1 MTHEQIAS
9 TLGAHRSTVTRTL
22 ARRRQERELGALR
35 GRVPARVADARG
47 SGWEWSVATGARHA
61 WAAV

>member
-9 TLGAHRSTVTRTL
+9 TLGAHRTTVTRAL

-35 GRVPARVADARG
+35 GRVPARVADAGDWAG
-47 SGWEWSVATGARHA
+47 SGR
-61 WAAV
+61 